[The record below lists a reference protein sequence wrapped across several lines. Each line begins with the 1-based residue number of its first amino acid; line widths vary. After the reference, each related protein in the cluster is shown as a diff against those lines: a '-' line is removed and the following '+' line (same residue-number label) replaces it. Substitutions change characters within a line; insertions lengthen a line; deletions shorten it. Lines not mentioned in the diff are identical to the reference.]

1 MNFLKIKRVALQKSD
16 DILEAPDANT
26 NVVSHSDDG
35 LVVWNDLNN
44 APIVGS
50 LNVVLQSAIKS
61 KSYQSAD
68 VVTYDELIPGEVYV
82 WERDLELYFGDV
94 VHIKQI

>member
-26 NVVSHSDDG
+26 NVVSHGDDG
-35 LVVWNDLNN
+35 LVVWKNLNN

-50 LNVVLQSAIKS
+50 LNVVLQWAIKS
-61 KSYQSAD
+61 KNYQSAD
-68 VVTYDELIPGEVYV
+68 IVAYDELISGVVNV